1 MILQTIVKPH
11 RTTYIMRSTVLV
23 PYCMV
28 YSEVNEIR
36 IRRPS
41 GKSKFPIKNL
51 GVTHRK
57 DMCPAVK
64 YVHGHIKQTL
74 RYTILFV
81 FTLHCI
87 ISEVCNKQLPLL
99 TVKDKYKLSQP
110 PDRCRTYY
118 KLQVVYL
125 KKKSIYKNLFT
136 LFESRLHACSWY
148 SIRLHTY
155 DWCHFSSHF
164 LI

>member
-1 MILQTIVKPH
+1 
-11 RTTYIMRSTVLV
+11 MRSTVLV
-23 PYCMV
+23 PYCMF

-41 GKSKFPIKNL
+41 GKSTFLMKNV

-64 YVHGHIKQTL
+64 CVHGHIKQTL

-87 ISEVCNKQLPLL
+87 ISEVCNKQLSLP
-99 TVKDKYKLSQP
+99 TVKNK
-110 PDRCRTYY
+110 
-118 KLQVVYL
+118 
-125 KKKSIYKNLFT
+125 
-136 LFESRLHACSWY
+136 
-148 SIRLHTY
+148 
-155 DWCHFSSHF
+155 
-164 LI
+164 